1 MMSNALCILAAVRQA
16 TLPRLARAL
25 AATTAPATAPA
36 GPPDL
41 TQVPPMMMSL
51 VAVGLCVLVVWIVR
65 RSIRPRKLTLI
76 GTPGRPNRVNPLH
89 VLVLLGVWF
98 GGGRAATALLAP
110 FFPGRAHE
118 FLTVLLI
125 VIQLPWLVACLLVAK
140 MTFRLGL
147 RRGLGFSGRHWIYDT
162 ARGLIGYLAVLPV
175 CVGLSL
181 GSIYLLR
188 TYLPSLFQHMQEKNL
203 LDHPMLQA
211 LGEVPLIWQVGVI
224 FSAAVLAPL
233 AEEVFFRGIFQS
245 MLRRYTRSPWAAV
258 LITSAF
264 FAGFHYPLWHTM
276 PALFAL
282 SVALGYNY
290 ERSGRLVSPIIIHVL
305 FNAAFLVARL
315 AEGG

>member
-1 MMSNALCILAAVRQA
+1 MSNALCILVA
-16 TLPRLARAL
+16 TMPE
-25 AATTAPATAPA
+25 TPPA

-41 TQVPPMMMSL
+41 MRVSPLMMSL

-65 RSIRPRKLTLI
+65 RSVRPRKLSLI
-76 GTPGRPNRVNPLH
+76 GTPGRPNRLNPLH

-98 GGGRAATALLAP
+98 GGGMAASALLTP

-118 FLTVLLI
+118 FLTVVLI
-125 VIQLPWLVACLLVAK
+125 VIQLPWLVACLLVARI
-140 MTFRLGL
+140 TFRLGL
-147 RRGLGFSGRHWIYDT
+147 RRGLGLSGRHWIYDT
-162 ARGLIGYLAVLPV
+162 GRGLIGYLAVLPV
-175 CVGLSL
+175 CVGLLL
-181 GSIYLLR
+181 GSSYLLR

-211 LGEVPLIWQVGVI
+211 LGEVPLVWQVGVI

-264 FAGFHYPLWHTM
+264 FAGFHYPLWHNM
-276 PALFAL
+276 PTLFAL
-282 SVALGYNY
+282 SVVLGYNY
-290 ERSGRLVSPIIIHVL
+290 ERSGRLVSPIVIHVL
-305 FNAAFLVARL
+305 FNAAFLVARI